1 MKLKRK
7 GLLFSIVALIVLLFV
22 ARFTG
27 VFQFYDIPTGSME
40 PMLPVGKK
48 ILATNLKN
56 PKRNSIIL
64 FTRRINGRFE
74 NDPNGKKS
82 IFCSR
87 LIAMGGDTLQ
97 VKNGYAYIN
106 GRMVDDTAQLKFPY
120 VLSGK
125 DLNNLATAL
134 EIDIE
139 KDRSGDFNVIAD
151 SAYAKLSGKQYD
163 RVKNVIQ
170 LIRQINYAAAGAE
183 VYTGKEWTVDNFGP
197 YVIPPDHYFVMGDNR
212 HNAMDSRY
220 IGPIPMKDIKGVSI
234 SKF

>member
-22 ARFTG
+22 ARFAG

-40 PMLPVGKK
+40 PTLPVGKK
-48 ILATNLKN
+48 ILGTNLKN
-56 PKRNSIIL
+56 PKRNSIVL
-64 FTRRINGRFE
+64 FARRINERFE

-87 LIAMGGDTLQ
+87 VIAMGGDTLQ
-97 VKNGYAYIN
+97 IKNGYAYIN
-106 GRMVDDTAQLKFPY
+106 GRMADDTAQLKFPY

-125 DLNNLATAL
+125 DFNDLITAL

-151 SAYAKLSGKQYD
+151 SAYANLSGKQYD
-163 RVKNVIQ
+163 QVKNVIH
-170 LIRQINYAAAGAE
+170 LKRQANSMSVGAE
-183 VYTGKEWTVDNFGP
+183 IYTGKEWTVDNFGP

-220 IGPIPMKDIKGVSI
+220 IGPIPMKDIKGVLI
-234 SKF
+234 AKF